1 MRIALGLKHLRQV
14 TTSAPIPSA
23 PTLTWTSG
31 TSVRDP
37 VFTLTGIL
45 AGDIVQLQ
53 IDDDPAFGST
63 YGDDSNTVDST
74 EAADG
79 QLTFSGIPTL
89 AYATTYYARARITR
103 AGVAS
108 AWSNTVNKTTDAA
121 PASASLVSGTGS
133 TGAGTNRSQFINTS
147 GTPVLT
153 FACNAD
159 VGAACLVRSTD
170 VPPSKAHFEAKCTV
184 LPNTTDRMLVG
195 VSDSALALGASVF
208 TYPGQTGAGAT
219 LRAAAGGTSWGL
231 RINGGDTAV
240 TAPFALAVNDTIV
253 CEFDTAAKTISY
265 WIVRSGTPTL
275 LISTTLTSNIPT
287 NWTADVGWDA
297 SNGNTGLSN
306 FGGSAWA
313 KTPSAG
319 YSGW

>member
-1 MRIALGLKHLRQV
+1 
-14 TTSAPIPSA
+14 
-23 PTLTWTSG
+23 
-31 TSVRDP
+31 VRDP

-45 AGDIVQLQ
+45 FNDSVELQ
-53 IDDDPAFGST
+53 IDDDPAFGSL
-63 YGDDSNTVDST
+63 YGDDNNTVDVT

-79 QLTFSGIPTL
+79 QLTFPGISTL
-89 AYATTYYARARITR
+89 NYSTTYYARARITR
-103 AGVAS
+103 GGVTS
-108 AWSNTVNKTTDAA
+108 AWSNSQSKTIDAA
-121 PASASLVSGTGS
+121 AAAQLVAGTGS
-133 TGAGTNRSQFINTS
+133 TGAGTNRSQYINTS

-297 SNGNTGLSN
+297 SNGNTGLIN

-313 KTPSAG
+313 KTPSTG

>member
-14 TTSAPIPSA
+14 TTSAPIPTT
-23 PTLTWTSG
+23 PVLTWTSG
-31 TSVRDP
+31 TATYDP
-37 VFTLTGIL
+37 VFNMTQIM
-45 AGDIVQLQ
+45 AGDTTRLRV
-53 IDDDPAFGST
+53 
-63 YGDDSNTVDST
+63 TVDSVTTVYTDNDTVSST

-79 QLTFSGIPTL
+79 TLSVGTFPTL
-89 AYATTYYARARITR
+89 TAGKTYDIEGSYQR
-103 AGVAS
+103 AGVWS
-108 AWSNTVNKTTDAA
+108 AWSNTVTKTMDAA
-121 PASASLVSGTGS
+121 AAAQLVSGTGS

-159 VGAACLVRSTD
+159 VGAACLVRSISA
-170 VPPSKAHFEAKCTV
+170 PPSKAHFEAKCTV

-219 LRAAAGGTSWGL
+219 LRAAAGGTAWGL
-231 RINGGDTAV
+231 RINGGDTSV

-253 CEFDTAAKTISY
+253 CEFDTSAKTISY